1 MGEVKGH
8 INEMAIDISGFDVT
22 AERLAGLI
30 NLVDSGKMGQTMA
43 SQQLFP
49 LLTKFLDKT
58 ADELAEEH
66 GLVQVANTD
75 ELESWI
81 AAAMERFPDKVAEY
95 RSGKKGILGLFMGEV
110 MRLSDGKADPKKTN
124 QMLREALDN

>member
-1 MGEVKGH
+1 M
-8 INEMAIDISGFDVT
+8 T

-49 LLTKFLDKT
+49 LLTKFLDNT

-75 ELESWI
+75 ELKSWI